1 MIQQYYLYVY
11 TKGKKKKCK
20 PGLNEISVIPI
31 YSSTMIS

>member
-11 TKGKKKKCK
+11 TKKKKKSK